1 MADSEVENKSGVTT
15 GSLLKY
21 FMNLYKF
28 QLGVPRDTDSA
39 IVAVEPS
46 RQFPKLITYDLQ
58 VEHRGEQ
65 ISRRV
70 TVGPIAEDTGS
81 KSSCFL
87 AIYDSKIVIKIPPNP
102 ITDFEEYISCIE
114 RDRQI
119 VATLAPRVCLIPG
132 VSMILDKIYK
142 FPRINELRGNQR
154 EDAYFEWLHFNQE
167 YQWYLKIDGSFAFFM
182 DLSRHMFLSDILALF
197 HGLETK
203 IPEEVT
209 RDPSILDSFEKFE
222 GRYGFENAHIG
233 VDLKEV
239 YKQYE
244 QQVGRLMTK
253 TSASSSDMLY
263 KMQYWFFCYI
273 SGKTLEQ
280 DETDLIESHV
290 PGFNALMARIVEE
303 NREIIDAYHAMVI
316 AFLRSKRSFQ
326 NRRYKEGV
334 VANIVEML
342 AGVKEKK
349 VAIRDIKPDNL
360 LVTGDMENYPAF
372 LATPERFSIGLIDFE
387 TAVVFQTENELE
399 MEQPFLG
406 GTSWYA
412 TPLHMYNN
420 KVLRM
425 FYKDIPRSFYL
436 QDWYSVV
443 AMIYRIITGEH
454 LFPRTSKLFSVA
466 AGKLREA
473 KKTGRPA
480 EVVVTE
486 INDMFWKSAVRE
498 FELNLERKQEALR
511 FLQAILCDSAQE
523 MLLAELDAENNATDQ
538 KIKRLINQQ
547 ALFKSPENREQLYA
561 ITPGQLDHLIKK
573 AEDSSGGATTHPLA
587 RSIAQLKQIQK
598 NKVEVQKNRDIMRRL
613 KIGAYDF
620 TVYELL
626 IIMFNRVVSFM
637 HIRPLEKVKNYEPG
651 Q

>member
-1 MADSEVENKSGVTT
+1 MADSAVDSKSGVTT
-15 GSLLKY
+15 DSLLKY

-28 QLGVPRDTDSA
+28 QLGVPRDTDSV
-39 IVAVEPS
+39 IVPVEPS

-58 VEHRGEQ
+58 VVHRDEQ

-70 TVGPIAEDTGS
+70 TVGPIAEETGS

-87 AIYDSKIVIKIPPNP
+87 AIYDSKIVIKIPPHP

-119 VATLAPRVCLIPG
+119 VATLSPRTCLIPG

-154 EDAYFEWLHFNQE
+154 EDAYFEWLHYNQE
-167 YQWYLKIDGSFAFFM
+167 YQWYLKIDGGFAFFM
-182 DLSRHMFLSDILALF
+182 DLSRHMFLSDILTLF

-203 IPEEVT
+203 IPEEMT

-222 GRYGFENAHIG
+222 GRYGFENAYIG

-239 YKQYE
+239 YKEYE
-244 QQVGRLMTK
+244 QQVSRLMTK

-263 KMQYWFFCYI
+263 KMQNWFFSYI
-273 SGKTLEQ
+273 SGRHPEE
-280 DETDLIESHV
+280 DEARLIESHV
-290 PGFNALMARIVEE
+290 PGFNDLMARIVEE
-303 NREIIDAYHAMVI
+303 NRDIIDAYRAMIV

-342 AGVKEKK
+342 AGVKEKH

-360 LVTGDMENYPAF
+360 LVTGDTENYPAF

-420 KVLRM
+420 KILSM
-425 FYKDIPRSFYL
+425 FYKDMCRSFYL

-443 AMIYRIITGEH
+443 AMIYRIIIGEH
-454 LFPRTSKLFSVA
+454 LFPRTSKLFTVA

-486 INDMFWKSAVRE
+486 INDMFWKSAIRE
-498 FELNLERKQEALR
+498 FEFNLERKQEALR
-511 FLQAILCDSAQE
+511 FLQAILGDSARE
-523 MLLAELDAENNATDQ
+523 MLLAELDAENHVKDLD
-538 KIKRLINQQ
+538 IKRLISQQ
-547 ALFKSPENREQLYA
+547 ALFRSQENKEQLYA
-561 ITPGQLDHLIKK
+561 VTPEQLDHLIKK
-573 AEDSSGGATTHPLA
+573 AEDGSGGSVAHPLA
-587 RSIAQLKQIQK
+587 RSLAQLKQIQK
-598 NKVEVQKNRDIMRRL
+598 FKVDVLKNREIMRRL
-613 KIGAYDF
+613 EIGAFDF

-626 IIMFNRVVSFM
+626 VIMFKRVASFM
-637 HIRPLEKVKNYEPG
+637 NIRPLEKVKNYAPG

>member
-1 MADSEVENKSGVTT
+1 MADSEVDSKSGVTT
-15 GSLLKY
+15 DSLLKY

-28 QLGVPRDTDSA
+28 QLGVPRDTTSA
-39 IVAVEPS
+39 IIMVEPS

-58 VEHRGEQ
+58 VEHRGEP

-70 TVGPIAEDTGS
+70 TVGPIAEETGS
-81 KSSCFL
+81 KSTCFL
-87 AIYDSKIVIKIPPNP
+87 AIYDSKIVIKIPPHP

-114 RDRQI
+114 RDRKI
-119 VATLAPRVCLIPG
+119 VATLAPRTCLIPG

-154 EDAYFEWLHFNQE
+154 EDAYFEWLHYNQE
-167 YQWYLKIDGSFAFFM
+167 YQWYLKIGGSFAFFM
-182 DLSRHMFLSDILALF
+182 DLSRHMFLSDILTLF

-203 IPEEVT
+203 IPEEMT

-222 GRYGFENAHIG
+222 GRYGFENAYIG
-233 VDLKEV
+233 VDLKDV

-244 QQVGRLMTK
+244 QQVSRLMTK

-263 KMQYWFFCYI
+263 KMQYWFFNYL
-273 SGKTLEQ
+273 SGTPPEE
-280 DETDLIESHV
+280 DEARMIESHV
-290 PGFNALMARIVEE
+290 PGFDALMARIVEE
-303 NREIIDAYHAMVI
+303 NREIIEAYRAMVVS
-316 AFLRSKRSFQ
+316 FLRAKRSFQ

-342 AGVKEKK
+342 AGVKGKR

-387 TAVVFQTENELE
+387 TAVVFRAENEPE

-443 AMIYRIITGEH
+443 AMIYRIIIGEH
-454 LFPRTSKLFSVA
+454 LFPRTSKLFTVA

-486 INDMFWKSAVRE
+486 INDMFWKSAIRE
-498 FELNLERKQEALR
+498 FEFNLERKQEALR
-511 FLQAILCDSAQE
+511 FLQAILCEPARE
-523 MLLAELDAENNATDQ
+523 MLLDEVDGENNAKDMQ
-538 KIKRLINQQ
+538 IKRLINQQ
-547 ALFKSPENREQLYA
+547 ALFKSQENREQLYA
-561 ITPGQLDHLIKK
+561 VSPEQLDLLIKK
-573 AEDSSGGATTHPLA
+573 AENGSGGTTAHPLA
-587 RSIAQLKQIQK
+587 RSIAQLRQIQK
-598 NKVEVQKNRDIMRRL
+598 LKAEVQKNREIRRRL
-613 KIGAYDF
+613 EIGAFDF

-626 IIMFNRVVSFM
+626 VIMFNRVASFM
-637 HIRPLEKVKNYEPG
+637 NIRPLENVKDSEPG
-651 Q
+651 L